1 MEELNNDVMSN
12 LFMSSGLSFTL
23 IAIIVLILA
32 SNWKIYIKAGEPGW
46 ASIIPIYNYIVL
58 LRIVGKPWW
67 WVLLLIIPGINFI
80 ISLWVTIL
88 LSRSFGNGVGFALGL
103 IFLGFIFF
111 PILGFGNAKYI
122 GPVGDPERMKEF
134 ESANYEFGQ

>member
-1 MEELNNDVMSN
+1 MEELNNELMNN
-12 LFMSSGLSFTL
+12 LFLSSGFTFSVL
-23 IAIIVLILA
+23 ALTVIILV
-32 SNWKIYIKAGEPGW
+32 SNWKIYAKAGEPGW

-58 LRIVGKPWW
+58 LRIVGKPLW
-67 WVLLLIIPGINFI
+67 WVILLIIPGINLI
-80 ISLWVTIL
+80 ISIWVTNL
-88 LSRSFGNGVGFALGL
+88 LSKSFGKGVGFTLGL

-134 ESANYEFGQ
+134 ESANHEFGQ